1 MAYASPI
8 KKPDDKADPSYIR
21 QRTPNP
27 KLPWC
32 TTCKRHTDYHLKVIG
47 RDPKTGGDKTA
58 AFDTCDE
65 CGGDTWKPTYP
76 LAINIVSLLFCGFL
90 LFMCTYALLAG
101 WIEEEPDSVIMLLVL
116 PFVAYKLYKNS
127 KKNSAHWRTFRAWA
141 KSENSL

>member
-8 KKPDDKADPSYIR
+8 KKPDDKEDPSYIR

-32 TTCKRHTDYHLKVIG
+32 PTCKRHTDYHLKVIG
-47 RDPKTGGDKTA
+47 RDPETGGDKTA
-58 AFDTCDE
+58 AFYTCEE
-65 CGGDTWKPTYP
+65 CGGDTWKPTCP
-76 LAINIVSLLFCGFL
+76 LAINIVSLLFFGFL

-101 WIEEEPDSVIMLLVL
+101 WLEEDPGGWIIPLAT
-116 PFVAYKLYKNS
+116 PVAGYGLYKNS
-127 KKNSAHWRTFRAWA
+127 KKNNAHWRTFRAWA

>member
-8 KKPDDKADPSYIR
+8 KKLDDKEDPSYIR

-32 TTCKRHTDYHLKVIG
+32 PTCKRHTDYHLKVIG

-58 AFDTCDE
+58 AFYTCEE

-76 LAINIVSLLFCGFL
+76 LAINIVSLL
-90 LFMCTYALLAG
+90 LFGL
-101 WIEEEPDSVIMLLVL
+101 MLLGMCPWALMEMDNDPEKLLLL
-116 PFVAYKLYKNS
+116 PITAYIGYALYKNS
-127 KKNSAHWRTFRAWA
+127 KKNNAHWRTFRAWA